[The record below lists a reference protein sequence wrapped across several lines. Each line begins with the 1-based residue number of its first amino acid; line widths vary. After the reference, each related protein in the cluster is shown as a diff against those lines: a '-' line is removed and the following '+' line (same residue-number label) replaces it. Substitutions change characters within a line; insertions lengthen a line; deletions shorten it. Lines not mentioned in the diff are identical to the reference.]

1 MQVFGGKMGVDKR
14 IFFCGC
20 VCMQIVELSKGRRIF
35 LFVRLVRA
43 VRTGPCRVEEKIV
56 IPKITEVIHKKNN
69 CTLIFTVVSV
79 LFALKEAVFP
89 SVSGSIGGA
98 FVRRKSG
105 CLCRV
110 QKVLARKSGGRGG
123 VRFVCRESACGLAAI
138 LKTRGS
144 IAPAIVART
153 GFCMHRRFVFALRC
167 MLALSQEGRH
177 LLRRKAAD
185 TPLRRGAD
193 RQPSEK
199 MAGFACWAGRYML

>member
-1 MQVFGGKMGVDKR
+1 MYANCGTVERPPYFFACADLPGRPDRTVRGGRKDSYPENHR
-14 IFFCGC
+14 SYP
-20 VCMQIVELSKGRRIF
+20 Q
-35 LFVRLVRA
+35 
-43 VRTGPCRVEEKIV
+43 
-56 IPKITEVIHKKNN
+56 KKNN
-69 CTLIFTVVSV
+69 CTLIFAAVSA
-79 LFALKEAVFP
+79 LFALKGAVFP

-105 CLCRV
+105 GC
-110 QKVLARKSGGRGG
+110 GG

-138 LKTRGS
+138 LKTREG

-167 MLALSQEGRH
+167 MLTLSQEGRH
-177 LLRRKAAD
+177 LLRRKASV

-199 MAGFACWAGRYML
+199 MAGFACWAGRHML

>member
-20 VCMQIVELSKGRRIF
+20 VCMQIVELSTGRRIF
-35 LFVRLVRA
+35 LFVRIVRA

-69 CTLIFTVVSV
+69 CTLIFTVVSA

-98 FVRRKSG
+98 FVR
-105 CLCRV
+105 
-110 QKVLARKSGGRGG
+110 RKSGGRGG

-138 LKTRGS
+138 LKTREG

-185 TPLRRGAD
+185 TPLRRDAD

-199 MAGFACWAGRYML
+199 MAGFACWAGRHML